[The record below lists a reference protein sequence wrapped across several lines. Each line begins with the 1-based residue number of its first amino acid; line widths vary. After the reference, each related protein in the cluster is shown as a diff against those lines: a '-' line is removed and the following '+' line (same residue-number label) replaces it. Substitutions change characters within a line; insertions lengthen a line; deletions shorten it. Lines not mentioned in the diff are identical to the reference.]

1 MTPIGVNGWYLF
13 YTNAPS
19 DLMIQQNVNMLTFA
33 FTGIILLVMIFLIYS
48 FRLIQKSN
56 RNLVYSTNHDSLT
69 GAMNITFFERRLSE
83 ILPEEKDCCVAAINI
98 HQFKFYQ

>member
-1 MTPIGVNGWYLF
+1 MGESAFSSFRYQGRSRYYYMTPIGVNGWYLF

-69 GAMNITFFERRLSE
+69 GA
-83 ILPEEKDCCVAAINI
+83 
-98 HQFKFYQ
+98 

>member
-1 MTPIGVNGWYLF
+1 
-13 YTNAPS
+13 
-19 DLMIQQNVNMLTFA
+19 MIQQNVNMLTFA

-69 GAMNITFFERRLSE
+69 GAMNITFFERR
-83 ILPEEKDCCVAAINI
+83 PRKFCRKKDCCVAAINI
-98 HQFKFYQ
+98 HPVQIYQ